1 MILNN
6 DEFITPATKLLEK
19 RKELYETQ
27 EALEKEKDNFKQKEF
42 KKEENDLREK
52 DLKIQES
59 LIRFSKYL
67 EENKAEQET
76 SKLGL
81 RGAEWEEFDKSSKKT
96 IYYLRAEVA
105 KAKAEFE
112 EKEAKANK
120 MKIYEELVTYINER
134 ETKNK
139 LQSVIDELNNEIE
152 SLSQVKVFG
161 KTFSVN
167 DLITKKIALNNKIA
181 QKRKLVEELEK

>member
-1 MILNN
+1 
-6 DEFITPATKLLEK
+6 
-19 RKELYETQ
+19 
-27 EALEKEKDNFKQKEF
+27 
-42 KKEENDLREK
+42 
-52 DLKIQES
+52 
-59 LIRFSKYL
+59 
-67 EENKAEQET
+67 
-76 SKLGL
+76 
-81 RGAEWEEFDKSSKKT
+81 
-96 IYYLRAEVA
+96 
-105 KAKAEFE
+105 
-112 EKEAKANK
+112 
-120 MKIYEELVTYINER
+120 MKIYEELVTYINSNPDNIGQTIDVNDITNFNKER